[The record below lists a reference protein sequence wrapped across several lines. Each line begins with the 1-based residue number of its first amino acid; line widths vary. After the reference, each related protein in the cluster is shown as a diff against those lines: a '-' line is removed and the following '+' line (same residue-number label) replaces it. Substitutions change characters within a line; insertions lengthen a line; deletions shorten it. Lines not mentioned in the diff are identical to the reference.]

1 MHMQILIDKVCK
13 VLAQKKKVTKIST
26 THNIT
31 IKKNIYIY
39 IFNYKEKIIIITYIM
54 QSAQY
59 YKNEKL

>member
-13 VLAQKKKVTKIST
+13 VLAQKKKVTKIRS

-54 QSAQY
+54 
-59 YKNEKL
+59 